1 MDETHQDIFTYGPLK
16 RENTY
21 WDMSSDER
29 SNFEQMRSLNAF
41 LREEF
46 HSIANILFI
55 DLLLKEVEP
64 PTTLEPLNQYMGAH
78 HKDFDACRL
87 YGSLPLNKVAGILNF
102 VTGGSAILQFG
113 TLHIHLEDDF
123 NGKGPANFSHR
134 INKFSFGD
142 FSRRLVQPLE
152 GDEIIL
158 SESSSVQYFIKVV
171 PTRIINIFS
180 TLTTYQ
186 YSVTENIRKLP
197 KDGHGHST
205 PGIYFKYDFSPL
217 QVIVYSDREN
227 LVQFIV
233 HLCSIIAGIVVIS
246 GIVNTLLIKL
256 TTSFVHSSESIK
268 ETEDLKAP
276 LIQNTPIITGPNEL
290 ISNADNMTAEG
301 FTISTTIV
309 K

>member
-1 MDETHQDIFTYGPLK
+1 
-16 RENTY
+16 
-21 WDMSSDER
+21 MSPDDR
-29 SNFEQMRSLNAF
+29 DKFEHMQSLNSF

-46 HSIANILFI
+46 HSVANILFK
-55 DLLLKEVEP
+55 DLLVKDVEP

-87 YGSLPLNKVAGILNF
+87 YGSLSLNKVAGVLNF

-134 INKFSFGD
+134 INRLSFGD

-152 GDEIIL
+152 GDESIL
-158 SESSSVQYFIKVV
+158 GESSVVQYFIKVV
-171 PTRIINIFS
+171 PTEIQNVFS
-180 TLTTYQ
+180 TVKTFQ

-217 QVIVYSDREN
+217 KVIVFSDREN
-227 LVQFIV
+227 LIQFIV
-233 HLCSIIAGIVVIS
+233 HLCSIISGVIVIS
-246 GIVNTLLIKL
+246 GIINSLLRFL
-256 TTSFVHSSESIK
+256 TSILSNAK
-268 ETEDLKAP
+268 EAEKPLLKEAISP
-276 LIQNTPIITGPNEL
+276 VASPIITGPNNL
-290 ISNADNMTAEG
+290 IQNADNMATAG
-301 FTISTTIV
+301 LVISTTV
-309 K
+309 AK